1 MKTALHQMDKKAGII
16 MLMGK
21 SVRGFKADEEESS
34 EEENVS
40 ERSIQFNHMDNG
52 KGKGSNK
59 GKTIME

>member
-1 MKTALHQMDKKAGII
+1 MDKKAGII

-34 EEENVS
+34 EEDNQS
-40 ERSIQFNHMDNG
+40 KRSVEFNHLYND
-52 KGKGSNK
+52 KGNKSGK